1 MRFRHGLLGTAVCL
15 IGTAIFSLGTALPV
29 TALAQAGATPAGAS
43 GTTYVVTYLETLP
56 ARSEDAAAVLRKYRQ
71 ASAASVGNLR
81 SVLLERLDRRGQF
94 VVLTAW
100 QDPSGWTSHL
110 AGERTVALRKQLADL
125 RSAPID
131 DRVNVSLS
139 MGPMALPRNAGAV
152 FAVTH
157 VDVVPTAK
165 DEAASAMQQL
175 GEAGRKATGNLHFE
189 VTQQASH
196 PNHFS
201 VVEAWASQAALD
213 AHTSSASQVAFRDRL
228 GPMAGALYDERLY
241 KVLD

>member
-1 MRFRHGLLGTAVCL
+1 LLGTA
-15 IGTAIFSLGTALPV
+15 IFLLWTALPAA
-29 TALAQAGATPAGAS
+29 THAQTGSAPAAAS
-43 GTTYVVTYLETLP
+43 GSTYVVTYLETLP
-56 ARSEDAAAVLRKYRQ
+56 ERSNDAAALLRKYRQ
-71 ASAASVGNLR
+71 ASASANGNLR
-81 SVLLERLDRRGQF
+81 SLLLERLDRRGQF

-110 AGERTVALRKQLADL
+110 ADERTVALRKQLADL

-131 DRVNVSLS
+131 DRVNVPLS
-139 MGPMALPRNAGAV
+139 TGPVALPSNAGAV

-165 DEAASAMQQL
+165 DEAVAAMLQL
-175 GEAGRKATGNLHFE
+175 GDAGRKAQGNLHFE

-196 PNHFS
+196 LNHFA
-201 VVEAWASQAALD
+201 VVEAWASRDALD
-213 AHTSSASQVAFRDRL
+213 AHTSSAAQVAFRDRL

>member
-1 MRFRHGLLGTAVCL
+1 MSHRHGLFGTALLL
-15 IGTAIFSLGTALPV
+15 IGTAIFTLGTALP
-29 TALAQAGATPAGAS
+29 TAALAQGGAAPAVAPGP
-43 GTTYVVTYLETLP
+43 TYVVTYLETLP
-56 ARSEDAAAVLRKYRQ
+56 ERSNDAAALLRKYRQ
-71 ASAASVGNLR
+71 ASEAGTGNLR

-100 QDPSGWTSHL
+100 QGSSAWASHL
-110 AGERTVALRKQLADL
+110 ADERTIALRKQLADL

-139 MGPMALPRNAGAV
+139 MGAVALPRNAGAV

-165 DEAASAMQQL
+165 DDAASAMLQL
-175 GEAGRKATGNLHFE
+175 SEAGRKAPGNLHFE

-196 PNHFS
+196 PNHFA
-201 VVEAWASQAALD
+201 VVEAWASRAALD
-213 AHTSSASQVAFRDRL
+213 AHTSSPAQVAFRDRL
-228 GPMAGALYDERLY
+228 GPIAGALYDQRLY
-241 KVLD
+241 KALD